1 MKNVHI
7 LDLGVGKVRKLAV
20 LSDLHWDNPKC
31 DREKLRSH
39 LDYCVLNDIPVVVI
53 GDFFCLMQ
61 GKGDPRASKSD
72 VLPEHNNSKYLD
84 SVIQTAVDWF
94 IPYAG
99 ILKVI
104 GYGNHETGVIKHRE
118 TDVLQRFVDLLN
130 YKTGE
135 KIEVGGYGG
144 WIVCYMQYAKQDSS
158 YRVSKTIKYFHGSG
172 GGGPVT
178 RGEINLTRA
187 MAMHEGYDIYT
198 MGHIHENKVTNT
210 VREKLVYNAGKRLHE
225 LSHHSMH
232 SMVTGTYKE
241 EFAEGGKGWHVER
254 GAAIKPT
261 GGRIV
266 TFTYRRKNTIRE
278 YLIDSILFPL

>member
-1 MKNVHI
+1 MNNVHI
-7 LDLGVGKVRKLAV
+7 IDLGIGKVRKLAV

-31 DREKLRSH
+31 DREKLKSH
-39 LDYCVLNDIPVVVI
+39 LDYCVNQSIPVVVI

-61 GKGDPRASKSD
+61 GKGDPRGSKSD
-72 VLPEHNNSKYLD
+72 ILPEHNNSRYLD
-84 SVIQTAVDWF
+84 SVIQTAVEWF
-94 IPYAG
+94 APYAG
-99 ILKVI
+99 IIKMV

-118 TDVLQRFVDLLN
+118 TDVLQRFIDLLN

-135 KIEVGGYGG
+135 NIQVGGYGG
-144 WIVCYMQYAKQDSS
+144 WVVCYMQSQKKG
-158 YRVSKTIKYFHGSG
+158 YRVTKTIKYFHGSG

-198 MGHIHENKVTNT
+198 MGHIHENKATNT
-210 VREKLVYNAGKRLHE
+210 VREKLNYNPGKRIFE
-225 LSHHSMH
+225 LYHHSMH

-241 EFAEGGKGWHVER
+241 EFGEGAKGWHVER

-261 GGRIV
+261 GGRIL
-266 TFTYRRKNTIRE
+266 TFTFRHKNNVKDF
-278 YLIDSILFPL
+278 LIDSMLFPL